1 MLPLGAAQRLK
12 DFDGPAARRQRPA
25 STPTSRL
32 LLVVYISDATAIFVR
47 CKGVGDATL
56 QNPRHEAFAQELA
69 KGSTADRP
77 MKSRATSA
85 GHASRQPANG
95 NVCNRVAELRAVGAE
110 RAVVTVERLILRK
123 QVRVAAMENPAAVSA
138 ITAKAKLAGLWLEKR
153 ENLNTIDPNQ
163 LTDAQLTELIDR
175 PPPATYEERDAR
187 RTRLANRR
195 TDEAA

>member
-1 MLPLGAAQRLK
+1 
-12 DFDGPAARRQRPA
+12 
-25 STPTSRL
+25 
-32 LLVVYISDATAIFVR
+32 
-47 CKGVGDATL
+47 
-56 QNPRHEAFAQELA
+56 
-69 KGSTADRP
+69 

-95 NVCNRVAELRAVGAE
+95 NVCNRVAELQAVGAE

-153 ENLNTIDPNQ
+153 QNLNTIDPNQ

-175 PPPATYEERDAR
+175 PPARDIRRARCAPARDW
-187 RTRLANRR
+187 R
-195 TDEAA
+195 TDGRMKRPNPAYSSPLIEQQ